1 LESPGPL
8 TLIIVFISGLLTS
21 LGPCSLS
28 ILPITIAYLAGFNSS
43 HNPFLRSLSFCSGI
57 IFSLVMLGIISG
69 LFGKI
74 YGQLPSVVSFAVP
87 IITILMGLNLLGI
100 FQIRLFNGPD
110 PNQWKEKVPKRLAPI
125 AAGVAFGLVASPCTT
140 PVLAVILT
148 WIAKDGNP
156 LSGVVFLACFG
167 SGQII
172 PLLIAGT
179 TAAAIPNLLSIRA
192 ITSWIPTLS
201 GVFFLIIGLLNLFSK
216 WI

>member
-1 LESPGPL
+1 MESPGPL

-43 HNPFLRSLSFCSGI
+43 QNPFLRSLSFCSGI